1 MLYASKSDFLAD
13 KSSFYLGLHY
23 QLKVT
28 DSPDGNSLEALLSAV
43 PAKFAILRFYRH
55 ANNYPQPISLWW
67 RDYQKAQTRQICLD
81 TLRHLGSVP

>member
-13 KSSFYLGLHY
+13 KSCFHLGLHY

-43 PAKFAILRFYRH
+43 PAKSAILRFYRVSGKLTTS
-55 ANNYPQPISLWW
+55 Y
-67 RDYQKAQTRQICLD
+67 
-81 TLRHLGSVP
+81 